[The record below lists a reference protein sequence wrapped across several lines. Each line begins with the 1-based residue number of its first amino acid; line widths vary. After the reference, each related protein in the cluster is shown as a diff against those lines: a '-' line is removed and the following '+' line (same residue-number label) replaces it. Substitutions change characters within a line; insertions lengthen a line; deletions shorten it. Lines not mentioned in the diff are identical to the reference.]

1 MKLYWKFF
9 SIHLK
14 SEMAYPASFFL
25 SCVGRLLLTVN
36 CLAGIGLMMWRF
48 GAIGD
53 YTAGE
58 VLPGFGVV
66 MTAFN
71 IAECFARGFDVF
83 SKIVRE
89 GTFDRL
95 VVRPRGLVFQVICQD
110 TRMASLP
117 NIVLGIAVIAYGVSV
132 SGIAWTVPK
141 ALVLLSMVACG
152 SLLFFGVFLVYAALC
167 FFTMEGLEFIN
178 IFTDGIRTFSQFPFD
193 IYGKGVLFFTTAVMP
208 MAMVQYWPLQYLMG
222 KGRAIYGMFPV
233 LSLWFLIPCWLA
245 WRLGIRHYASAGS

>member
-25 SCVGRLLLTVN
+25 SCAGRLLLTIN
-36 CLAGIGLMMWRF
+36 ALAGIGLMMWRF

-58 VLPGFGVV
+58 VLLGFGVV

-95 VVRPRGLVFQVICQD
+95 VVRPRALAFQVICQD
-110 TRMASLP
+110 MRMASLP
-117 NIVLGIAVIAYGVSV
+117 NIVLGSLVILYGARA

>member
-25 SCVGRLLLTVN
+25 SCAGRLLVTVN
-36 CLAGIGLMMWRF
+36 SLLGIIVIMWRF
-48 GAIGD
+48 SAIGD

-58 VLPGFGVV
+58 VLLGFGVV

-71 IAECFARGFDVF
+71 LAECFARGFDVF

-110 TRMASLP
+110 MRMASLP
-117 NIVLGIAVIAYGVSV
+117 NIVLGSLVILYGARA

>member
-25 SCVGRLLLTVN
+25 SCVGRLLCTIN
-36 CLAGIGLMMWRF
+36 CLVGIGLMMWRF
-48 GAIGD
+48 GSIGD

-58 VLPGFGVV
+58 VLLGFGVV

-71 IAECFARGFDVF
+71 IAECFARGFDQF

-89 GTFDRL
+89 GTLDRL

-152 SLLFFGVFLVYAALC
+152 SLLFFGMFLVYAALC
-167 FFTMEGLEFIN
+167 FFTMEGLEVLN

-222 KGRAIYGMFPV
+222 KGGPIYGMFPV

>member
-25 SCVGRLLLTVN
+25 SCAGRLLLTIN
-36 CLAGIGLMMWRF
+36 ALAGIGLMIWRF

-58 VLPGFGVV
+58 VLLGFGVV

-110 TRMASLP
+110 MRMASLP
-117 NIVLGIAVIAYGVSV
+117 NIVLGSLVILYGARA

>member
-1 MKLYWKFF
+1 MRLYWKFF

-25 SCVGRLLLTVN
+25 SCAGRLLCTIN

-48 GAIGD
+48 GSIGD

-58 VLPGFGVV
+58 VLLGFGVV

-71 IAECFARGFDVF
+71 IAECFARGFNQF

-89 GTFDRL
+89 GTLDRL
-95 VVRPRGLVFQVICQD
+95 AVRPRGLVFQVICQD

-117 NIVLGIAVIAYGVSV
+117 NIVLGIAVIACGAA
-132 SGIAWTVPK
+132 GIVWTVPK
-141 ALVLLSMVACG
+141 ALVLLSMVVCG
-152 SLLFFGVFLVYAALC
+152 SLLFFGMFLVYAALC
-167 FFTMEGLEFIN
+167 FFTMEGLEVLN

-222 KGRAIYGMFPV
+222 KGGAVYGLFPV

>member
-25 SCVGRLLLTVN
+25 SCVGRLLCTIN
-36 CLAGIGLMMWRF
+36 CLVGIGLMMWRF
-48 GAIGD
+48 GSIGD

-58 VLPGFGVV
+58 VLLGFGVV

-71 IAECFARGFDVF
+71 IAECFARGFDQF

-152 SLLFFGVFLVYAALC
+152 SLLFFGMFLVYAALC
-167 FFTMEGLEFIN
+167 FFTMEGLEVLN

-222 KGRAIYGMFPV
+222 KGGSIYGMFPV

>member
-1 MKLYWKFF
+1 MRLYWKFF

-25 SCVGRLLLTVN
+25 SCVGRLLVTVN
-36 CLAGIGLMMWRF
+36 SLLGIIVIMWRF

-58 VLPGFGVV
+58 VLLGFGVV

-71 IAECFARGFDVF
+71 LAECFARGFDVF
-83 SKIVRE
+83 GKIVRE

-95 VVRPRGLVFQVICQD
+95 VVRPRGLVFQVICQEM
-110 TRMASLP
+110 RMASLP
-117 NIVLGIAVIAYGVSV
+117 NIILGGLVILYGARV
-132 SGIAWTVPK
+132 SGIVWTAPK

-178 IFTDGIRTFSQFPFD
+178 ILTDGIRTFSQFPFD

-208 MAMVQYWPLQYLMG
+208 MAMAQYWPLQYLMG
-222 KGRAIYGMFPV
+222 KGRAVYGLFPV

-245 WRLGIRHYASAGS
+245 WRLGVRHYASAGS

>member
-25 SCVGRLLLTVN
+25 SCVGRLLCTIN
-36 CLAGIGLMMWRF
+36 CLVGIGLMMWRF
-48 GAIGD
+48 GSIGD

-58 VLPGFGVV
+58 VLLGFGVV

-71 IAECFARGFDVF
+71 IAECFARGFDQF

-89 GTFDRL
+89 GTLDRL

-141 ALVLLSMVACG
+141 ALVLLSMVVCG
-152 SLLFFGVFLVYAALC
+152 SLLFFGMFLVYAALC
-167 FFTMEGLEFIN
+167 FFTMEGLEVLN

-222 KGRAIYGMFPV
+222 KGGPIYGMFPV

>member
-25 SCVGRLLLTVN
+25 SCVGRLLCTIN
-36 CLAGIGLMMWRF
+36 CLVGIGLMMWRF
-48 GAIGD
+48 GSIGD

-58 VLPGFGVV
+58 VLLGFGVV

-71 IAECFARGFDVF
+71 IAECFARGFDQF

-89 GTFDRL
+89 GTLDRL

-117 NIVLGIAVIAYGVSV
+117 NVVLGIAVIAYGVSV

-152 SLLFFGVFLVYAALC
+152 SLLFFGMFLVYAALC
-167 FFTMEGLEFIN
+167 FFTMEGLEVLN

-222 KGRAIYGMFPV
+222 KGGPIYGMFPV

>member
-25 SCVGRLLLTVN
+25 SCVGRLLCTIN
-36 CLAGIGLMMWRF
+36 CLVGIGLMMWRF
-48 GAIGD
+48 GSIGD

-58 VLPGFGVV
+58 VLLGFGVV

-71 IAECFARGFDVF
+71 IAECFARGFDQF

-89 GTFDRL
+89 GTLDRL

-117 NIVLGIAVIAYGVSV
+117 NVVLGIAVIAYGVSV

-152 SLLFFGVFLVYAALC
+152 SLLFFGMFLVYAALC
-167 FFTMEGLEFIN
+167 FFTMEGLEVLN

-222 KGRAIYGMFPV
+222 KGGPIYGLLPV

>member
-25 SCVGRLLLTVN
+25 SCVGRLLCTIN
-36 CLAGIGLMMWRF
+36 CLVGIGLMMWRF
-48 GAIGD
+48 GSIGD

-58 VLPGFGVV
+58 VLLGFGVV

-71 IAECFARGFDVF
+71 IAECFARGFDQF

-132 SGIAWTVPK
+132 SGIAWTIPK

-152 SLLFFGVFLVYAALC
+152 SLLFFGMFLVYAALC
-167 FFTMEGLEFIN
+167 FFTMEGLEVLN

-222 KGRAIYGMFPV
+222 KGGPIYGMFPV

>member
-25 SCVGRLLLTVN
+25 SCVGRLLCTIN
-36 CLAGIGLMMWRF
+36 CLVGIGLMMWRF
-48 GAIGD
+48 GSIGD

-58 VLPGFGVV
+58 VLLGFGVV

-71 IAECFARGFDVF
+71 IAECFARGFDQF

-89 GTFDRL
+89 GTLDRL

-152 SLLFFGVFLVYAALC
+152 SLLFFGMFLVYAALC
-167 FFTMEGLEFIN
+167 FFTMEGLEVLN

-222 KGRAIYGMFPV
+222 KGGPIYGTFPV

>member
-1 MKLYWKFF
+1 MRLYWKFF

-25 SCVGRLLLTVN
+25 SCAGRLLVTVN
-36 CLAGIGLMMWRF
+36 SLLGIIVIMWRF
-48 GAIGD
+48 SAIGD

-58 VLPGFGVV
+58 VLLGFGVV

-110 TRMASLP
+110 MRMASLP
-117 NIVLGIAVIAYGVSV
+117 NIVLGSLVILYGARA

>member
-1 MKLYWKFF
+1 MRLYWKFF

-25 SCVGRLLLTVN
+25 SCAGRLLVTVN
-36 CLAGIGLMMWRF
+36 SLLGIIVIMWRF

-58 VLPGFGVV
+58 VLLGFGVV

-110 TRMASLP
+110 MRMASLP
-117 NIVLGIAVIAYGVSV
+117 NIVLGSLVILYGARA

>member
-1 MKLYWKFF
+1 MRLYWKFF

-25 SCVGRLLLTVN
+25 SCAGRLLLTIN
-36 CLAGIGLMMWRF
+36 ALAGIGLMIWRF

-58 VLPGFGVV
+58 VLLGFGVV

-110 TRMASLP
+110 MRMASLP
-117 NIVLGIAVIAYGVSV
+117 NIVLGSLVILYGARA

>member
-25 SCVGRLLLTVN
+25 SCAGRLLLTIN
-36 CLAGIGLMMWRF
+36 ALAGIGLMIWRF

-58 VLPGFGVV
+58 VLLGFGVV

-71 IAECFARGFDVF
+71 LAECFARGFDVF

-110 TRMASLP
+110 MRMASLP
-117 NIVLGIAVIAYGVSV
+117 NIVLGSLVILYGARA

>member
-25 SCVGRLLLTVN
+25 SCVGRLLCTIN
-36 CLAGIGLMMWRF
+36 CLVGIGLMMWRF
-48 GAIGD
+48 GSIGD

-58 VLPGFGVV
+58 VLLGFGVV

-71 IAECFARGFDVF
+71 IAECFARGFDQF

-89 GTFDRL
+89 GTLDRL

-152 SLLFFGVFLVYAALC
+152 SLLFFGMFLVYAALC
-167 FFTMEGLEFIN
+167 FFTMEGLEVLN

-208 MAMVQYWPLQYLMG
+208 MAMVQYWPLRYLMG
-222 KGRAIYGMFPV
+222 KGGPIYGMFPV

>member
-1 MKLYWKFF
+1 MRLYWKFF

-25 SCVGRLLLTVN
+25 SCVGRLLCTIN
-36 CLAGIGLMMWRF
+36 CLVGIGLMMWRF
-48 GAIGD
+48 GSIGD

-58 VLPGFGVV
+58 VLLGFGVV

-71 IAECFARGFDVF
+71 IAECFARGFDQF

-89 GTFDRL
+89 GTLDRL

-152 SLLFFGVFLVYAALC
+152 SLLFFGMFLVYAALC
-167 FFTMEGLEFIN
+167 FFTMEGLEVLN

>member
-25 SCVGRLLLTVN
+25 SCAGRLLLTIN
-36 CLAGIGLMMWRF
+36 ALAGIGLMIWRF

-58 VLPGFGVV
+58 VLLGFGVV

-110 TRMASLP
+110 MRMASLP
-117 NIVLGIAVIAYGVSV
+117 NIVLGSLVILYGARA

-222 KGRAIYGMFPV
+222 KGRAVYGLFPV

>member
-25 SCVGRLLLTVN
+25 SCVGRLLCTIN
-36 CLAGIGLMMWRF
+36 CLVGIGLMMWRF
-48 GAIGD
+48 GSIGD

-58 VLPGFGVV
+58 VLLGFGVV

-71 IAECFARGFDVF
+71 IAECFARGFDQF

-89 GTFDRL
+89 GTLDRL

-152 SLLFFGVFLVYAALC
+152 SLLFFGMFLVYAALC
-167 FFTMEGLEFIN
+167 FFTMEGLEVLN

-222 KGRAIYGMFPV
+222 KGGLIYGMFPV

>member
-1 MKLYWKFF
+1 MRLYWKFF

-25 SCVGRLLLTVN
+25 SCAGRLLVTVN
-36 CLAGIGLMMWRF
+36 SLLGIIVIMWRF
-48 GAIGD
+48 SAIGD

-58 VLPGFGVV
+58 VLLGFGVV

-71 IAECFARGFDVF
+71 LAECFARGFDVF

-110 TRMASLP
+110 MRMASLP
-117 NIVLGIAVIAYGVSV
+117 NIVLGSLVILYGARA

>member
-1 MKLYWKFF
+1 MRLYWKFF

-25 SCVGRLLLTVN
+25 SCAGRLLVTVN
-36 CLAGIGLMMWRF
+36 SLLGIIVIMWRF
-48 GAIGD
+48 SAIGD

-58 VLPGFGVV
+58 VLLGFGVV

-71 IAECFARGFDVF
+71 LAECFARGFDVF

-110 TRMASLP
+110 MRMASLH
-117 NIVLGIAVIAYGVSV
+117 NIVLGSLVILYGARA

>member
-1 MKLYWKFF
+1 MRLYWKFF

-58 VLPGFGVV
+58 VLLGFGVV

-110 TRMASLP
+110 MRMASLP
-117 NIVLGIAVIAYGVSV
+117 NIVLGSLVILYGARA

>member
-25 SCVGRLLLTVN
+25 SCVGRLLCTIN
-36 CLAGIGLMMWRF
+36 CLVGIGLMMWRF
-48 GAIGD
+48 GSIGD

-58 VLPGFGVV
+58 VLLGFGVV

-71 IAECFARGFDVF
+71 IAECFARGFDQF

-152 SLLFFGVFLVYAALC
+152 SLLFFGMFLVYAALC
-167 FFTMEGLEFIN
+167 FFTMEGLEVLN

-222 KGRAIYGMFPV
+222 KGGPIYGMFPV

>member
-25 SCVGRLLLTVN
+25 SCVGRLLCTIN
-36 CLAGIGLMMWRF
+36 CLVGIGLMMWRF
-48 GAIGD
+48 GSIGD

-58 VLPGFGVV
+58 VLLGFGVV

-71 IAECFARGFDVF
+71 IAECFARGFDQF

-89 GTFDRL
+89 GTLDRL

-152 SLLFFGVFLVYAALC
+152 SLLFFGMFLVYAALC
-167 FFTMEGLEFIN
+167 FFTMEGLEVLN

-222 KGRAIYGMFPV
+222 KGGSIYGMFPV

>member
-1 MKLYWKFF
+1 
-9 SIHLK
+9 
-14 SEMAYPASFFL
+14 
-25 SCVGRLLLTVN
+25 
-36 CLAGIGLMMWRF
+36 
-48 GAIGD
+48 
-53 YTAGE
+53 
-58 VLPGFGVV
+58 
-66 MTAFN
+66 
-71 IAECFARGFDVF
+71 
-83 SKIVRE
+83 
-89 GTFDRL
+89 
-95 VVRPRGLVFQVICQD
+95 
-110 TRMASLP
+110 MASLP

-152 SLLFFGVFLVYAALC
+152 SLLFFGMFLVYAALC
-167 FFTMEGLEFIN
+167 FFTMEGLEVLN

-222 KGRAIYGMFPV
+222 KGGPIYGMFPV